1 MNLNLNSDII
11 QVPEMH
17 YVFIEKKGP
26 FMETAPAA
34 WQELHKHLENFKKN
48 NKVKTA
54 LSLYKIQP
62 EMIYRAG
69 VAFESKPTD
78 LPAGFQYVHFK
89 GGKYS
94 RFVLK
99 GSYAQ
104 LPEACGKVFETV
116 AKTAL
121 PVRDDFFIEN
131 YVNDP
136 TTTAEQDL
144 ITEIM
149 IPTK

>member
-1 MNLNLNSDII
+1 MNLNLTPDVV
-11 QVPEMH
+11 QMPEMH

-34 WQELHKHLENFKKN
+34 WQELHKYLEEFKKTN
-48 NKVKTA
+48 NVKTA
-54 LSLYKIQP
+54 LSLYKIHP

-69 VAFESKPTD
+69 VAFESKPNQI
-78 LPAGFQYVHFK
+78 PSGFQYVHFK
-89 GGKYS
+89 GGTYA

-116 AKTAL
+116 EKTAL
-121 PVRDDFFIEN
+121 FVRDDFFIEN

-136 TTTAEQDL
+136 KTTAEKDL
-144 ITEIM
+144 ITEIL